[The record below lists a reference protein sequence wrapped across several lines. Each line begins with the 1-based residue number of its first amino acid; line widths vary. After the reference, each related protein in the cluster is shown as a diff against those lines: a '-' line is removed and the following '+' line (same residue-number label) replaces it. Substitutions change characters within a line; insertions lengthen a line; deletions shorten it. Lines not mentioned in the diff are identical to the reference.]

1 MTIPDPN
8 LPLQADEII
17 RAVNAGEKIPVEA
30 LRAFILAANANL
42 EANRKARIKE
52 EAKLLKPTDV
62 DFF

>member
-1 MTIPDPN
+1 MTTPDPN
-8 LPLQADEII
+8 LSLQADEII
-17 RAVNAGEKIPVEA
+17 RAVNAGEKIPAEA

-42 EANRKARIKE
+42 ENNRKTRIKE